1 MNKIAAIVAAAA
13 FAGAANATVITSYT
27 LFQEPGNQ
35 VSTPATTSAANV
47 AGLDMTRSA
56 NLNPTAAGN
65 SISANGWTPDSNS
78 YFSFGFSV
86 DAGFVV
92 NLNELIIAT
101 RASNTGPG
109 ELGLFYSGDNF
120 STNLHT
126 FTQSGTSF
134 LNSTIDLSALTNL
147 DGSVEFRISPIS
159 DLRADGNMGIAS
171 GGTLR
176 ISEFFDGSD
185 FFPVQ
190 FTGEVVP
197 APASAALLG
206 LAGLVAG
213 RRRRA

>member
-1 MNKIAAIVAAAA
+1 MSKTAAIVAAVA

-27 LFQEPGNQ
+27 LFQEPGDQ
-35 VSTPATTSAANV
+35 AFTPATTSAANV
-47 AGLDMTRSA
+47 SGLDLTRSA

-65 SISANGWTPDSNS
+65 SISASGWTPDSTS

-92 NLNELIIAT
+92 NLDELIIAT
-101 RASNTGPG
+101 RSSNTGPG

-126 FTQSGTSF
+126 FSQSGTSF

-147 DGSVEFRISPIS
+147 DGTVEFRISPIA
-159 DLRADGNMGIAS
+159 DIRANGDPNIS
-171 GGTLR
+171 PNGTFR
-176 ISEFFDGSD
+176 ISEFFDGND

-206 LAGLVAG
+206 LAGLVAA

>member
-1 MNKIAAIVAAAA
+1 MNKTAAIVAAVAL
-13 FAGAANATVITSYT
+13 AGAANATVITSYT

-47 AGLDMTRSA
+47 SGLDMARSA

-65 SISANGWTPDSNS
+65 SISASGWTPDSNS

-92 NLNELIIAT
+92 NLDELIIAT
-101 RASNTGPG
+101 RSSNTGPG
-109 ELGLFYSGDNF
+109 DLGLFYSGDNF
-120 STNLHT
+120 STNLFT
-126 FTQSGTSF
+126 FTQTGTAF

-147 DGSVEFRISPIS
+147 DGTVEFRISPIS
-159 DLRADGNMGIAS
+159 NRAANDGTLSS
-171 GGTLR
+171 GGTFR
-176 ISEFFDGSD
+176 ISEFFDGTD

-190 FTGEVVP
+190 FTGVVIP

-206 LAGLVAG
+206 LAGLVAV
-213 RRRRA
+213 RRRRG

>member
-1 MNKIAAIVAAAA
+1 MNKTAAIVAALA
-13 FAGAANATVITSYT
+13 FAGAANATVVTSYT
-27 LFQEPGNQ
+27 LFQQPGNQ
-35 VSTPATTSAANV
+35 ASTPATFSAPNV
-47 AGLDMTRSA
+47 SGLDMTRSA

-65 SISANGWTPDSNS
+65 SISASGWTPDSNS
-78 YFSFGFSV
+78 YFSFGFEV

-92 NLNELIIAT
+92 NLDELIIAT

-109 ELGLFYSGDNF
+109 DLGLFYSGDNF
-120 STNLHT
+120 STNLFT
-126 FTQSGTSF
+126 FTQTGTEF

-147 DGSVEFRISPIS
+147 DGTVEFRISPIS
-159 DLRADGNMGIAS
+159 DRRADGQMGIGS

-176 ISEFFDGSD
+176 ISEFFDGTD

-206 LAGLVAG
+206 LAGLVAA